1 MYGFVNHRASLKFWT
16 YYNRLPEPIRHL
28 ADENFKLLKDNPRHP
43 SLRFKNVGR
52 FWSARVGAHYRAL
65 AVKEDSDL
73 VWFWIGHH
81 TEYDRLIG
89 NRDR

>member
-1 MYGFVNHRASLKFWT
+1 VNHRASIKFWA
-16 YYNRLPEPIRHL
+16 YYNHLPEPIRHV
-28 ADENFKLLKDNPRHP
+28 ADENFKLLKGNPRHP
-43 SLRFKNVGR
+43 SIHFKNIGR

-65 AVKEDSDL
+65 AVQEGSDM

-89 NRDR
+89 NRGR